1 MAIDLG
7 AGTVAVDLLLLLP
20 SGGGMSLLGIGLVG
34 LFLADRAL
42 APVRLAWNKRLTAQ
56 AERRR
61 FPEHKARVN
70 MRKKT
75 MNLTHVSEREVAMT
89 VS

>member
-7 AGTVAVDLLLLLP
+7 AGTVAVDLLPLLP